1 MAAIRVKDDR
11 HETRLKPRRNHRREN
26 LKRQTTSLTRDERHK
41 RLPLLLRGPLID
53 EEKRR
58 TVPQVHGLRKAA
70 SRGSSQA
77 VQAHIAVVALVDVP
91 IHLFEG
97 TRAEQGRPTDHAVYR
112 KMQTR
117 FCQ

>member
-11 HETRLKPRRNHRREN
+11 HETRFKPRRNHRREN

-58 TVPQVHGLRKAA
+58 TVPQVHGLREAA

-77 VQAHIAVVALVDVP
+77 VQAHVAVVSLVDVP
-91 IHLFEG
+91 GCNVG
-97 TRAEQGRPTDHAVYR
+97 TVAFRRWGLTQER
-112 KMQTR
+112 KSKR
-117 FCQ
+117 LNSR